1 MCTQSFF
8 SFFFPQALHPI
19 SLTTPKTCAIVVAS
33 ATLCGSVS
41 MGKRTTKEEL
51 SWRTAFQLDSLYSDL
66 SGNAIEFGRED
77 GREEDD
83 SSIINSGSSI
93 RGAIILECGSVDRIT
108 GGSGLCG
115 KKKKKRERRRTER
128 NIYIYI

>member
-1 MCTQSFF
+1 MLLVTSFFTQSKSFF
-8 SFFFPQALHPI
+8 SFLFQALHPI

-41 MGKRTTKEEL
+41 MGKCTTKEEL

-66 SGNAIEFGRED
+66 SGNATEFGRED
-77 GREEDD
+77 GREEDE

-115 KKKKKRERRRTER
+115 KKKKRERRKKG
-128 NIYIYI
+128 